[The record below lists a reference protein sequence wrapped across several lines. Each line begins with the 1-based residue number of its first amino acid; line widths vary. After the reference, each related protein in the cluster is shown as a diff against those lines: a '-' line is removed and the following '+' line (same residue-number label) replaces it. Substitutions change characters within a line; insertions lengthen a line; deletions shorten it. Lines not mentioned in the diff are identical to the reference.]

1 MTLAIIVLL
10 IFILMTFFTSRR
22 ILSEEW
28 VTGRKVFWVFGAYVL
43 VLLIS
48 TAHYSIFLTGAASP
62 EETLTPSYVQSEAET
77 LRNQFKTGNLDA
89 IDDDYLQR
97 EWELESVEEEL
108 IVNAAIS
115 DLPIYYVKGTYD
127 HPTAAYYQSPST
139 VNGEQAKAGYAPV
152 LEQQKDILSVRTN
165 SGEDNERTYA
175 GFKKAFPMVPFDES
189 DGLGHGD
196 RMNLGYSVLL
206 LKVPQELDV
215 QGEGFVQKITT
226 EE

>member
-10 IFILMTFFTSRR
+10 IFILMTFFTGRR
-22 ILSEEW
+22 ILSEKW
-28 VTGRKVFWVFGAYVL
+28 VTGRKIFWVFGAYVL
-43 VLLIS
+43 VLLVS
-48 TAHYSIFLTGAASP
+48 AMHYSIFLTGAASP
-62 EETLTPSYVQSEAET
+62 KETLTPSYVQSEAET

-97 EWELESVEEEL
+97 EWEMESVEEEL

-115 DLPIYYVKGTYD
+115 DLPIYYVKGAYD

-139 VNGEQAKAGYAPV
+139 VNGEQAKTGYAPV

-196 RMNLGYSVLL
+196 LNLGYSALL

-215 QGEGFVQKITT
+215 QGEGFVQQVTTT
-226 EE
+226 E